1 MRLQKYLASM
11 GIASRRKIEDWIRN
25 ERITVNCRLAKLGV
39 KVSGQEIIK
48 KDNQIILCDNVKI
61 AHKHLIY
68 NKRNDEITTRKDPKN
83 RKTVFESLPRLDKQR
98 WISIGRLDLTT
109 TGLLLFTTDG
119 DLANKLM
126 HPSSGIIRKYLTRIS
141 GKASKSEID
150 LLKTGV
156 MLSDGLASFSDVKFM
171 SSKKLNSWYEVSLNE
186 GRNHEVKRLWEKIGY
201 KVSKLKRIS
210 FGPINLLRTIKP
222 GSYVCINNSGVKTL
236 YDSVKNLSSIER

>member
-25 ERITVNCRLAKLGV
+25 GRITVNGRLAKLGL

-126 HPSSGIIRKYLTRIS
+126 HPSSGIIRNYLTRIS

-150 LLKTGV
+150 LLKKGV
-156 MLSDGLASFSDVKFM
+156 MLSDGLASFSNVKFM

>member
-25 ERITVNCRLAKLGV
+25 ERITVNDRVAQLGT
-39 KVSGQEIIK
+39 KVSGQEIIR
-48 KDNQIILCDNVKI
+48 KDDQIILYDNVKR

-68 NKRNDEITTRKDPKN
+68 NKRNDEITSRKDPKN
-83 RKTVFESLPRLDKQR
+83 RKTVFESLPRLSKQR
-98 WISIGRLDLTT
+98 WISIGRLDLTS

-126 HPSSGIIRKYLTRIS
+126 HPSSGIIRNYLTRIS

-150 LLKTGV
+150 HLKRGV

-210 FGPINLLRTIKP
+210 FGPINLSRAIKP
-222 GSYVCINNSGVKTL
+222 GSFAYINDSGIKAL
-236 YDSVKNLSSIER
+236 YDSVKNRSSIER

>member
-11 GIASRRKIEDWIRN
+11 GIASRRKIEHWIRN
-25 ERITVNCRLAKLGV
+25 ERITINGRLAKLGV

-48 KDNQIILCDNVKI
+48 KDNQIILCDNAKI

-83 RKTVFESLPRLDKQR
+83 RKTVFESLPRLDNQR

-119 DLANKLM
+119 DLANNLM
-126 HPSSGIIRKYLTRIS
+126 HPSSGIIRNYLTRIS

-150 LLKTGV
+150 LLKRGV
-156 MLSDGLASFSDVKFM
+156 MLSDGLASFFDVKFV

-210 FGPINLLRTIKP
+210 FGPINLSRTIKP